1 LNPAGGGLPA
11 PLRLAA
17 VLAIAFAGL
26 CGTRGAWEGFALAR
40 FSELRAAPLPVRPG
54 PDPVLAEQLWSAHLA
69 ALEQM
74 REPRMV
80 VLFALALVCSL
91 TFVASVRFLRPAGLA
106 REHVRRILVWALV
119 VAAVLRT
126 IDGAQAAAV
135 ARRAAEGLRHAPRIP
150 SGIGG
155 VTAEQLRGVAPAA
168 LMAEAILTTVFVAG
182 AFIVLSQYFRSP
194 RVRAWVQQADAV
206 AR

>member
-1 LNPAGGGLPA
+1 
-11 PLRLAA
+11 
-17 VLAIAFAGL
+17 VLTIVFAGL
-26 CGTRGAWEGFALAR
+26 CGTRGAWEGFTLAG
-40 FSELRAAPLPVRPG
+40 FAELRAAQAPVRQA
-54 PDPVLAEQLWSAHLA
+54 PDPVLAEQVWSAKLA
-69 ALEQM
+69 AQEQM

-80 VLFALALVCSL
+80 VLFALALACSL
-91 TFVASVRFLRPAGLA
+91 TFVASVRFLRPAGLV

-135 ARRAAEGLRHAPRIP
+135 ARRAADGLRLPP
-150 SGIGG
+150 GIEG
-155 VTAEQLRGVAPAA
+155 TAAEQLRAVAPAA
-168 LMAEAILTTVFVAG
+168 LMTEAILTTVLVAG